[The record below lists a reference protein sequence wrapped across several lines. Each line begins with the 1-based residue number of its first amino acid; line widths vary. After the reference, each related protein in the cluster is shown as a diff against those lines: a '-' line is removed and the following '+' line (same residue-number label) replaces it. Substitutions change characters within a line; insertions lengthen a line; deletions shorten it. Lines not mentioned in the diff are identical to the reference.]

1 VLTTWHPLHFAEDY
15 ALADVLTGG
24 RRLCGLGRGTEERE
38 SPVFGVNVGYQDSE
52 ESGIGYLHS

>member
-15 ALADVLTGG
+15 ALVGVLAGG
-24 RRLCGLGRGTEERE
+24 RRTEERE